1 MSSQQSKV
9 SKMIGALAKGDSSSA
24 QILFKEA
31 MTEKVGAA
39 LDARKIVVAGQI
51 YNESVELDETVGKS
65 LSAVLNNKANGEDMV
80 DHEGHS
86 YVRRGVKSTGGNE
99 GQPGS
104 WRKVKPKAKKK

>member
-51 YNESVELDETVGKS
+51 YNESVDLEESAGKELSHRLDS
-65 LSAVLNNKANGEDMV
+65 KANGADEV
-80 DHEGHS
+80 DHEGHT
-86 YVRRGVKSTGGNE
+86 YRRRGPSVSTGKGSE
-99 GQPGS
+99 PGP